1 MPRKRAVERR
11 LYPKHQ
17 RIQSSSLGRG
27 YFPGF
32 GVKAIIAS
40 LQASP
45 AGKNGGGLKTLRRA
59 MRCRPGIG
67 PLERSEERRVGKECR
82 SRWSPDH

>member
-1 MPRKRAVERR
+1 M
-11 LYPKHQ
+11 

-67 PLERSEERRVGKECR
+67 PLEGESPEIVCPRPGKWEG
-82 SRWSPDH
+82 

>member
-1 MPRKRAVERR
+1 MLFLFHPVIGGW
-11 LYPKHQ
+11 L

-67 PLERSEERRVGKECR
+67 PLEGESPEIVCPRPGK
-82 SRWSPDH
+82 WGG